1 MNVSI
6 FEAQFGPSDRIGIA
20 GSVNIAGPWTVLCQ
34 WAPYSS
40 VSFQRA
46 CDTTPAVKAVAS
58 IDGESNVRDDIIVS
72 AHVLTSSSR
81 PHAKAVRAKASAMI
95 GSFPAISQAL
105 IRLRNARSLSLAF
118 RAS

>member
-6 FEAQFGPSDRIGIA
+6 FEANFGPSDGID
-20 GSVNIAGPWTVLCQ
+20 IAGPWTVLCQ
-34 WAPYSS
+34 SAPYRS
-40 VSFQRA
+40 VRFRRA

-58 IDGESNVRDDIIVS
+58 IDGEANDRDDIIIS